1 MHGAGP
7 QERDGRAAPPTPSLG
22 THSPSTF
29 RIVDEVRSIRF
40 NQEQEEELM
49 QRHLSWNMS
58 LESRSS
64 VDIREM
70 TREQDLITALVN
82 RKRVQLLSFPLLPNQ
97 CLPSPATTPL
107 VKISDFFKVWPAS
120 LDSQAPQQSLP
131 IWLDSSFSGRPC
143 PSCRALHTEPSW
155 PSAPSSFLLR
165 GLERLSSCL
174 VADA

>member
-1 MHGAGP
+1 MGLDPRKEMEGP
-7 QERDGRAAPPTPSLG
+7 PPQPPPSER
-22 THSPSTF
+22 THSSTF

-49 QRHLSWNMS
+49 QRYLSWNMS

-82 RKRVQLLSFPLLPNQ
+82 RKKVQLLSFPLLPNQ
-97 CLPSPATTPL
+97 CSPRPATTPL
-107 VKISDFFKVWPAS
+107 VKVSDFFKVWPAP

-131 IWLDSSFSGRPC
+131 IGLDSSFSGRPC